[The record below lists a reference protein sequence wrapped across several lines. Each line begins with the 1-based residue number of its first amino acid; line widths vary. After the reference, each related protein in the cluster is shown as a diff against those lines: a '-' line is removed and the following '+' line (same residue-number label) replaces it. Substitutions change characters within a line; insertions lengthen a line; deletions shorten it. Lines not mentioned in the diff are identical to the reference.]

1 MWISKQEYE
10 EGGKQCVDRKC
21 PWFIFFYSTATL
33 IMFSSWTLWKGQ
45 HLLWFT
51 SDPGLRN
58 TSRLLSL
65 LLYIFFVFLSTST
78 CMSMKHLSWVYCE
91 HLQSELSC
99 DEKIRELFFHLHL
112 SIALKMIYWNQFS
125 ILTAIINTPTAVTIS
140 VYRLWHSF
148 NDHVGATQCETLQSF
163 CGVFWR

>member
-45 HLLWFT
+45 HLLWYT

-65 LLYIFFVFLSTST
+65 LLYILFCFFKYKYLYVHEASFLGVLWTSTKWVILWWKKKWVVFSSTSV
-78 CMSMKHLSWVYCE
+78 CCLENDLLKPVFNFDCYHKHSDCSY
-91 HLQSELSC
+91 
-99 DEKIRELFFHLHL
+99 
-112 SIALKMIYWNQFS
+112 SIS
-125 ILTAIINTPTAVTIS
+125 IQTMTFI
-140 VYRLWHSF
+140 
-148 NDHVGATQCETLQSF
+148 
-163 CGVFWR
+163 

>member
-33 IMFSSWTLWKGQ
+33 IMFSSWTLWNGQ

-65 LLYIFFVFLSTST
+65 LLYIFFGFFKYKYLYVHEASFLGVLWTST
-78 CMSMKHLSWVYCE
+78 KWVILWWKKNE
-91 HLQSELSC
+91 
-99 DEKIRELFFHLHL
+99 FFHLHR
-112 SIALKMIYWNQFS
+112 SVALKMIYWNQFS
-125 ILTAIINTPTAVTIS
+125 ILTAIINTPTAVTVS

-148 NDHVGATQCETLQSF
+148 NNDHVGD
-163 CGVFWR
+163 